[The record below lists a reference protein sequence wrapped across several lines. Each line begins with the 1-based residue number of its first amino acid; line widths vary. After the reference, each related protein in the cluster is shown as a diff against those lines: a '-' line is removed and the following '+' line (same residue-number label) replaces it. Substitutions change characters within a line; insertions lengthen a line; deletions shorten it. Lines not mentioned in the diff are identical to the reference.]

1 MAEPHTLT
9 VRCRRA
15 IEEGEHR
22 EDTDIRSVE
31 FELFEIQIQDDPMQA
46 EMLDL

>member
-22 EDTDIRSVE
+22 EDTDVPGVE

-46 EMLDL
+46 EML

>member
-1 MAEPHTLT
+1 MSPGY
-9 VRCRRA
+9 
-15 IEEGEHR
+15 EEGEHR
-22 EDTDIRSVE
+22 EDTDVRGVE